1 MNLWRFRVVLTFNFC
16 HVACRDSTIALLLA
30 LGEMLE
36 TPFRVMDE
44 FDVFVS
50 HGVCVVDNRAP
61 I

>member
-1 MNLWRFRVVLTFNFC
+1 MPLLLSTHDLEIALLIDR
-16 HVACRDSTIALLLA
+16 TIALLLA

-50 HGVCVVDNRAP
+50 HQSTVLPALLCP
-61 I
+61 Y